1 MIRGTQQISCL
12 TADGL
17 ERFAITLLCPP
28 ADPVVVLHVLA
39 ALDIYVL
46 SQGCRTEHES
56 VRVSVSVTSSI
67 GRYVRTYVGM
77 SYVMSVS
84 LIGSYGCMIMGAI
97 GDHR

>member
-17 ERFAITLLCPP
+17 ERFATLLCPP

-56 VRVSVSVTSSI
+56 LRVSVSVMSSI
-67 GRYVRTYVGM
+67 GR
-77 SYVMSVS
+77 
-84 LIGSYGCMIMGAI
+84 
-97 GDHR
+97 